1 MRDCTS
7 KKPERQRKS
16 ILAGETQLS
25 GVSGLVGSQANPVC
39 HLNLCMCGLYLES
52 LVSSKLNVSS
62 FTGEQPVGVV
72 GNDEYTTGSSTV
84 VTELLMKAGLA
95 M

>member
-1 MRDCTS
+1 M
-7 KKPERQRKS
+7 
-16 ILAGETQLS
+16 
-25 GVSGLVGSQANPVC
+25 
-39 HLNLCMCGLYLES
+39 
-52 LVSSKLNVSS
+52 SSKLNVSS